1 MKYAWIRENESEFPV
16 QAMCNALNVVRSAYY
31 KWRSTPQTAHD
42 QRDKELGEL
51 VEIEFKRGRGVY
63 GEVRVLKKLQQQGIK
78 TSRRRV
84 GRLMRERGLVCITKK
99 PYKVTTD
106 SKHDK
111 PIAKNKLKRRFNPKK
126 PNRVYAGDITYIKT
140 DEGWLYLAIVIDL
153 FSRQIVGYSMADH
166 MKTSLVNDAMTMAIW
181 QRKPPRGLLWHTDR
195 GSQYA
200 SKEHRDLL
208 AQHGIRQSMSRKGNC
223 WDNAVSE
230 SFFHTLKTEL
240 TYHHRY
246 ATREQARASIFE
258 YIAVFY
264 NRIRI
269 HSANN
274 YLSPVEFESQQAKN
288 DSNFSVLKNVA

>member
-1 MKYAWIRENESEFPV
+1 MKYAWMKANEEEFPV
-16 QAMCNALNVVRSAYY
+16 QAMCKALDVVRSAYY
-31 KWRSTPQTAHD
+31 KWRSTPQTAHN
-42 QRDKELGEL
+42 QRDKELSAL
-51 VEIEFKRGRGVY
+51 VQEEFKNGRGVY
-63 GEVRVLKKLQQQGIK
+63 GEVRVLKKLQQKGIK

-84 GRLMRERGLVCITKK
+84 GRLMAEAGLVCITKK
-99 PYKVTTD
+99 PYQVTTD

-111 PIAKNKLKRRFNPKK
+111 PIAKNKLKRRFNSKK

-140 DEGWLYLAIVIDL
+140 DEGWLYLAIVMDL
-153 FSRQIVGYSMADH
+153 FSRQIVGWSMADH
-166 MKTSLVNDAMTMAIW
+166 MKTTLVNDAMTMAIW
-181 QRKPPRGLLWHTDR
+181 HRKPPKGLLWHTDR

-240 TYHHRY
+240 TYHRRY

-258 YIAVFY
+258 YITVFY

-269 HSANN
+269 HSAND
-274 YLSPVEFESQQAKN
+274 YLSPVEFESQHAKN

>member
-1 MKYAWIRENESEFPV
+1 MKYAWIRENETEFRV

-208 AQHGIRQSMSRKGNC
+208 AQQGIRQSMSRKGNC

-274 YLSPVEFESQQAKN
+274 YLSPVEFEFQQPKN

>member
-1 MKYAWIRENESEFPV
+1 MKYAWIRENETEFRV

-31 KWRSTPQTAHD
+31 KWRSTPQTAHE

-51 VEIEFKRGRGVY
+51 VEIEFKKGRGVY

-84 GRLMRERGLVCITKK
+84 GRLMAERGLVCITKK

-140 DEGWLYLAIVIDL
+140 DEGWLYLAVVIDL
-153 FSRQIVGYSMADH
+153 FSRQIVGFSMANH
-166 MKTSLVNDAMTMAIW
+166 MRTSLVNDAMTMAIW
-181 QRKPPRGLLWHTDR
+181 QRKPPKGLLWHTDR

-208 AQHGIRQSMSRKGNC
+208 AQHGIRQSMSRKANC

-269 HSANN
+269 HSAND
-274 YLSPVEFESQQAKN
+274 YLSPVEFESQHAKN

>member
-1 MKYAWIRENESEFPV
+1 VKYAWIRENETEFPV

-31 KWRSTPQTAHD
+31 KWCSTPQTAHD
-42 QRDKELGEL
+42 QRDRELGEL

-111 PIAKNKLKRRFNPKK
+111 PTAQNKLKRRFNPKK
-126 PNRVYAGDITYIKT
+126 PNRVYAGDITYIRT

-166 MKTSLVNDAMTMAIW
+166 IKTSLVNDAMTMAIW

-200 SKEHRDLL
+200 SKKHRDLL

-274 YLSPVEFESQQAKN
+274 YLSPVEFESQHAKN